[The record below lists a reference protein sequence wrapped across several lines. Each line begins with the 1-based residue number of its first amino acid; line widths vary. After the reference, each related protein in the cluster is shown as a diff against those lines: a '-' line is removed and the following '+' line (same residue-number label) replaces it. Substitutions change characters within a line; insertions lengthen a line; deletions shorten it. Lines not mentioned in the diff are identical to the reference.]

1 MAHTSLQTYSRPGIL
16 FIIAGFLLLISC
28 SKKIYPEK
36 KSEAPNYKSTFHST
50 DSKELKTF
58 LSQGS
63 EKYLDMASLTAD
75 DLVSTARKYLGTPH
89 CMGGSSKKCTDCSGL
104 VMAVFAEHGIPF
116 PHNSEEQARYGR
128 IIRNKALLKKGDLVY
143 FIKSYQ
149 TSKYITHTGIYLGNN
164 EFIHT
169 SSKKGVTITSLDNEW
184 WKEKFIFGT
193 RVLNN

>member
-1 MAHTSLQTYSRPGIL
+1 MYT
-16 FIIAGFLLLISC
+16 
-28 SKKIYPEK
+28 EK
-36 KSEAPNYKSTFHST
+36 QVEKNSYKNVTQST
-50 DSKELKTF
+50 DSKELKAF
-58 LSQGS
+58 LSQGA
-63 EKYLDMASLTAD
+63 EKYLNTGGLTANE
-75 DLVSTARKYLGTPH
+75 LISTARKYLGVPH

-116 PHNSEEQARYGR
+116 PHSSEEQARFGK
-128 IIRNKALLKKGDLVY
+128 IIRDKAQLKKGDLVY

-184 WKEKFIFGT
+184 WKEKFIFAT
-193 RVLNN
+193 HVLNN

>member
-1 MAHTSLQTYSRPGIL
+1 MAHGTLKIYDRVGFL
-16 FIIAGFLLLISC
+16 FVIAGLLLLASC
-28 SKKIYPEK
+28 SKKMYPERQLEK
-36 KSEAPNYKSTFHST
+36 NSCKNTPQPT
-50 DSKELKTF
+50 DSKELKAF

-63 EKYLDMASLTAD
+63 EKYLDTGNLTANE
-75 DLVSTARKYLGTPH
+75 LISTARKYLGVPH

-104 VMAVFAEHGIPF
+104 VMAVFAEHRITF
-116 PHNSEEQARYGR
+116 PHSSEEQARFGK
-128 IIRNKALLKKGDLVY
+128 IIRDKAQLKKGDLVY

-169 SSKKGVTITSLDNEW
+169 SSRKGVTITSLDNEW
-184 WKEKFIFGT
+184 WREKFIFGT